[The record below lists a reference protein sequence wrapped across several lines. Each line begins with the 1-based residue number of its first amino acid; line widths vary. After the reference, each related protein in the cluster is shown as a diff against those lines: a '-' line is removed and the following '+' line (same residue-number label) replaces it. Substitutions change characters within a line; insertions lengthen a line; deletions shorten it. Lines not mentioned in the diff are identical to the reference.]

1 MAKLI
6 LKKLCNKR
14 NVSHKT
20 LSRRRFAYGFCVVV
34 VVVRRKKVVTCTECN
49 YAKCSFVWFLRNQKH
64 CTYLLFENVRYLPL
78 AITLLRKGNRAFVGD
93 ENYAYR
99 TGTAVCADYG
109 TD

>member
-1 MAKLI
+1 M
-6 LKKLCNKR
+6 CNKR

-34 VVVRRKKVVTCTECN
+34 VVVVVVRRMKVVSCTECN
-49 YAKCSFVWFLRNQKH
+49 CAKCSFVWFLRNQKH

-78 AITLLRKGNRAFVGD
+78 AFTLLRKGNRAFVGD
-93 ENYAYR
+93 ENYAYCA
-99 TGTAVCADYG
+99 GTAVRADYG